1 MKIITKNLCY
11 LILVLLFTSC
21 TISEFKIMKLNEKV
35 NINSNHWVT
44 YKQPESGEKLLTS
57 IEAIPIAIKSTVNY
71 LSTNINSDS
80 VEIITKN
87 GQKYIGTITKSDYS
101 GYFIKINNNRE
112 IYLSNQE
119 IKIITFL
126 DNIKTEN
133 ISIDSS
139 KIIQNT
145 KLEVQNE
152 DDFYNNETSNNP
164 TEETHQGIK
173 KTEPMSLLSFIFG
186 LLGFAPLPVIGGLG
200 WIAALILSKAGRKK
214 IDKNPEKYKGRG
226 FAVAGQVLGLIGIT
240 LALLALAVVIIFLLL
255 FF

>member
-1 MKIITKNLCY
+1 MKTLFKSISYMIFIT
-11 LILVLLFTSC
+11 LVCSC
-21 TISEFKIMKLNEKV
+21 SKSEFIVKISNNKT
-35 NINSNHWVT
+35 NINTNHWVT
-44 YKQPESGEKLLTS
+44 YKQPKNGEKLLTS
-57 IEAIPIAIKSTVNY
+57 MEAIPIATKSTVNY